1 MSAEQFESG
10 PQKSKNYAAL
20 ERLLE
25 RDLSPETVELVH
37 ALETLAD
44 SPSSVMNM
52 SVEETPSKLDRLFTY
67 ANETYSVTPNSLRFM
82 SESATPEDLIAIR
95 NKLKDYA
102 YIKGRTPE
110 TIRVEFEMV
119 DEIARML
126 AKLEQEE
133 YGKAA

>member
-10 PQKSKNYAAL
+10 PQKGKNYAAL

-25 RDLSPETVELVH
+25 RDLSPETVELVL

-52 SVEETPSKLDRLFTY
+52 SAEETPSKLDRLFTY
-67 ANETYSVTPNSLRFM
+67 ANEKYNVTPNSLRFV
-82 SESATPEDLIAIR
+82 SESATAEDLIAIR

-110 TIRVEFEMV
+110 TIRTEFEMV

-133 YGKAA
+133 YSEAA